1 MYSLMQLTLLNE
13 KRNLSK
19 SFILLLSDTIA
30 KFLQEC
36 CNTRGIYIY
45 ENQIS
50 SNNDSYSSY
59 SNRFHKIFSTPI
71 IIFVIFNIFF
81 IHDIQN
87 DIKLN
92 VKSEC
97 HH

>member
-1 MYSLMQLTLLNE
+1 MYPLMQLTLSNE

-36 CNTRGIYIY
+36 CNTRGIYMY

-50 SNNDSYSSY
+50 SNNELDL
-59 SNRFHKIFSTPI
+59 
-71 IIFVIFNIFF
+71 
-81 IHDIQN
+81 N
-87 DIKLN
+87 DLFLS
-92 VKSEC
+92 VY
-97 HH
+97 